1 MAEGDGLETDADLNN
16 PGETPHG
23 ETENKAN
30 ENGTS
35 PGQKSPATTPK
46 VEPEATNII
55 GQDCNEGA
63 PDRQETPKESNK
75 IDVALASQSAPA
87 AEAVKT
93 PDGAGNL
100 EESILVALWSGKFS
114 NLS

>member
-1 MAEGDGLETDADLNN
+1 MAEGDDLDANADLNN
-16 PGETPHG
+16 PGETPHE

-46 VEPEATNII
+46 VESEATNII
-55 GQDCNEGA
+55 GKDCNEGS
-63 PDRQETPKESNK
+63 PDRQETPKETNK
-75 IDVALASQSAPA
+75 IDVPLASQSAPA

-100 EESILVALWSGKFS
+100 EESILVALWFGKFS